1 MRFKNS
7 LSDPNK
13 NNLDLHNWFFSME
26 IVKNSLGSLFLK
38 KMFVPDYQ
46 RGYSWSLDN
55 VEDLFTDLSNYM
67 KAKDDDEYLFGQ
79 IIIHEETIDGNT
91 RLNIVD
97 GQQRL
102 ATVTIFVCAVRD
114 ILNQYS
120 NEYDYEIP
128 QSIRQIINNVVGI
141 YDEFIKDL
149 RLTLNIENRQFFLNY
164 IQLCNHDYCAE
175 SDSDKLIKDAYNL
188 LYQKLDGYVIDKT
201 DPRITFNSYFD
212 ILNALT
218 SNFIVSYVKTTTLS
232 KAFVIFETLNYR
244 GQPLQVSDLL
254 KNYYYSMIDD
264 DHDYLKSKWLCMID
278 ETNRP
283 SKCSSSQYIR
293 YYWNSFNP
301 IARAKDLYGSIVRSQ
316 NNNPNFDV
324 YDFLEDL
331 IRCSELY
338 VSMVDFK
345 KKSIFDD
352 ESRSI
357 LKLMRE
363 ANASSFFPL
372 IIAIYRKQEI
382 DRVKPVLKAIASM
395 ILRNQVLLKMTA
407 NSNEIF
413 FAGLASDYTK
423 NDKTTIDDLIKKI
436 YAKAEDDGKIK
447 SAFKEFSPNQ
457 YLAKQLL
464 FMIYGLK
471 NPGLQI
477 KESDV
482 HIEHIMPKNK
492 DKWKISEDIH
502 KIYHKRFGNMILLYK
517 TENLSIKNSPYDVK
531 REAYIKS
538 KIEDTRNIG
547 LNNIEWTKDQIESRQ
562 DELFKDFI
570 NAWPKIT

>member
-1 MRFKNS
+1 M
-7 LSDPNK
+7 
-13 NNLDLHNWFFSME
+13 
-26 IVKNSLGSLFLK
+26 
-38 KMFVPDYQ
+38 
-46 RGYSWSLDN
+46 DN
-55 VEDLFTDLSNYM
+55 VEDLFTDLNNYM

-79 IIIHEETIDGNT
+79 IIIHEETIDGNIK
-91 RLNIVD
+91 LNIVD

-114 ILNQYS
+114 ILDKYS
-120 NEYDYEIP
+120 YDYRYEIP
-128 QSIRQIINNVVGI
+128 QSISQIINNVVGI

-149 RLTLNIENRQFFLNY
+149 RLTLNIENKQFFLNY
-164 IQLCNHDYCAE
+164 IQLCNHKYCAE
-175 SDSDKLIKDAYNL
+175 SDSDKLIKEAYNL
-188 LYQKLDGYVIDKT
+188 LYQKLDNYVVDKS
-201 DPRITFNSYFD
+201 DPKTTFNSYFE
-212 ILNALT
+212 ILNTLT
-218 SNFIVSYVKTTTLS
+218 SNFIVSFVKTTTLA

-254 KNYYYSMIDD
+254 KNYYYSMIDA
-264 DHDYLKSKWLCMID
+264 DHDYLKSKWLDMID

-293 YYWNSFNP
+293 YYWNSFNS

-316 NNNPNFDV
+316 NSNPNFDV

-352 ESRSI
+352 ETRSI

-382 DRVKPVLKAIASM
+382 DQAKPVLKAIASM

-413 FAGLASDYTK
+413 FAGLALEYTNGEK
-423 NDKTTIDDLIKKI
+423 TIDDLIKNI
-436 YAKAEDDGKIK
+436 YSKAMDDSKIK

-457 YLAKQLL
+457 SLAKQLL
-464 FMIYGLK
+464 FSIYDLK

-482 HIEHIMPKNK
+482 HLEHIMPKNK
-492 DKWKISEDIH
+492 DKWKISEDVQ
-502 KIYHKRFGNMILLYK
+502 KIYHKRFGNMTLLYK
-517 TENLSIKNSPYDVK
+517 TDNLSIKNSSYDVK
-531 REAYIKS
+531 RETYLKS

-547 LNNIEWTKDQIESRQ
+547 INNLEWTDTQIESRQ
-562 DELFKDFI
+562 DELYNDFV
-570 NAWPKIT
+570 NTWPKLA

>member
-1 MRFKNS
+1 M
-7 LSDPNK
+7 
-13 NNLDLHNWFFSME
+13 WFLSME
-26 IVKNSLGSLFLK
+26 IVKTSLGSLFLK

-55 VEDLFTDLSNYM
+55 VEDLFTDLNNYM

-79 IIIHEETIDGNT
+79 IIIHEETIDGSIK
-91 RLNIVD
+91 LNIVD

-114 ILNQYS
+114 ILNKYS
-120 NEYDYEIP
+120 YDYKYDIP
-128 QSIRQIINNVVGI
+128 QSICQIINNVVGI
-141 YDEFIKDL
+141 YDKFIQDL
-149 RLTLNIENRQFFLNY
+149 RLTLNIENRQFFFNY
-164 IQLCNHDYCAE
+164 VQLCDHNYCIK
-175 SDSDKLIKDAYNL
+175 SDSDKLIKEAYNL
-188 LYQKLDGYVIDKT
+188 LYQKLDNYVIDKS
-201 DPRITFNSYFD
+201 DPKTTFNSYFK
-212 ILNALT
+212 ILNTLT
-218 SNFIVSYVKTTTLS
+218 SNFIVSYVKTTTLA

-254 KNYYYSMIDD
+254 KNYYYSMIDA
-264 DHDYLKSKWLCMID
+264 DHDYLKSKWLDMID

-293 YYWNSFNP
+293 YYWNSFNS

-316 NNNPNFDV
+316 NSNPNFDV
-324 YDFLEDL
+324 FDFLEDL

-352 ESRSI
+352 ETRSI

-382 DRVKPVLKAIASM
+382 DWVKPVLKAIASM

-413 FAGLASDYTK
+413 FAGLALEYTNGEK
-423 NDKTTIDDLIKKI
+423 TIDDLIKNIYSKAMDDSKI
-436 YAKAEDDGKIK
+436 E

-457 YLAKQLL
+457 SLAKQLL
-464 FMIYGLK
+464 FTMYDLK

-482 HIEHIMPKNK
+482 HLEHIMPKNK
-492 DKWKISEDIH
+492 DKWKISEDVQ

-517 TENLSIKNSPYDVK
+517 TDNLSIKNSSYDVK
-531 REAYIKS
+531 RETYLKS

-547 LNNIEWTKDQIESRQ
+547 TNNLEWTKTQIESRQ
-562 DELFKDFI
+562 DELFNDFV
-570 NAWPKIT
+570 NTWPKLA